1 MSATIGKVAAVFT
14 ASTTGLTSGV
24 NAAKASLNGMSGT
37 VERIHGKLTML
48 TAIEGAKLF
57 GSIASAA
64 TDTARSMINM
74 GNATAQMIDEQ
85 SKAAGKL
92 GISLDAFVA
101 LSQAAELAGVSQDKV
116 TGAVQKM
123 GLALVAAEG
132 GSKKAQEAFAALGLS
147 ASELSKM
154 SPEKAFQ
161 VIAEEIAKLPT
172 PAERTAAAIKIF
184 GRAGKDLAPMFEGGA
199 EAIRQA
205 TEEAELF
212 GTALDTVSGKQVET
226 MNDSF
231 TRLGKAFEGFKVQVV
246 AAFAP
251 AVTAGVEKVIS
262 ELKNAGGMREVA
274 LDFAETVGFAVISLT
289 EGAMH
294 FAEIIKDALNAVKA
308 AFDGIKN
315 FRAFLMDLQGM
326 GMEALSDLEW
336 FASRSQETPASQSM
350 REEGRR
356 LREESY
362 KLWRE
367 SMGLPALGADG
378 APQNESE
385 MRKAFREN
393 LERMRED
400 QRRRQ
405 ERGVPAEQRQAVERS
420 DAQKPVTEET
430 GKRQVTLLQQIVKA
444 IGSASGAGGRPEVVF
459 QLPGAAGG
467 N

>member
-24 NAAKASLNGMSGT
+24 NAAKASLNGMAGT
-37 VERIHGKLTML
+37 VEKIHGKLTML

-64 TDTARSMINM
+64 TDTARSMIRM
-74 GNATAQMIDEQ
+74 GDATAQMIDEQ
-85 SKAAGKL
+85 SKAAAKL
-92 GISLDAFVA
+92 GVSLNSFVA
-101 LSQAAELAGVSQDKV
+101 LSQAAELAGISQGKV

-154 SPEKAFQ
+154 SPEKAFE
-161 VIAEEIAKLPT
+161 VIAEQIAKLPT
-172 PAERTAAAIKIF
+172 PAERTAAAIRIF
-184 GRAGKDLAPMFEGGA
+184 GKAGKDLGPMFEGGA
-199 EAIRQA
+199 AAIKQA
-205 TEEAELF
+205 TAEAELF
-212 GTALDTVSGKQVET
+212 GTALDTVSGKQVEE
-226 MNDSF
+226 MNDAF

-251 AVTAGVEKVIS
+251 AVTAGVEKVIQQ
-262 ELKNAGGMREVA
+262 LKDAGGMRQVA
-274 LDFAETVGFAVISLT
+274 LDFAETVGFAVVTLV

-315 FRAFLMDLQGM
+315 FRAFLMDMQGIA
-326 GMEALSDLEW
+326 MERGADFAW
-336 FASRSQETPASQSM
+336 FLNRSQESDETRKM
-350 REEGRR
+350 RDDGRQMQADAT
-356 LREESY
+356 

-367 SMGLPALGADG
+367 SMGLAPLGADG
-378 APQNESE
+378 KPQNESE
-385 MRKAFREN
+385 IRKALREN
-393 LERMRED
+393 LERMRAL
-400 QRRRQ
+400 QQ
-405 ERGVPAEQRQAVERS
+405 PPAPAAAPPAPMLERTDEARPMSEA
-420 DAQKPVTEET
+420 T
-430 GKRQVTLLQQIVKA
+430 GLKQVTLLQKIAKSL
-444 IGSASGAGGRPEVVF
+444 GLPEPEAVF
-459 QLPGAAGG
+459 ELAGAAGG

>member
-37 VERIHGKLTML
+37 VEKIHGKLTML

-64 TDTARSMINM
+64 TDTARSMIQM
-74 GNATAQMIDEQ
+74 GDATAQMIDEQ
-85 SKAAGKL
+85 SKAAAKL
-92 GISLDAFVA
+92 GVSLNSFVA
-101 LSQAAELAGVSQDKV
+101 LSQAAELAGISQGKV

-132 GSKKAQEAFAALGLS
+132 GSKKAQEAFSALGLS

-161 VIAEEIAKLPT
+161 VIAEQIAKLPT

-184 GRAGKDLAPMFEGGA
+184 GKAGKDLGPLFEGGA
-199 EAIRQA
+199 AAIRQA
-205 TEEAELF
+205 TEEADLF
-212 GTALDTVSGKQVET
+212 GTALDTLSGKQVEE
-226 MNDSF
+226 MNDAF

-251 AVTAGVEKVIS
+251 AVTAGVENVIAK
-262 ELKNAGGMREVA
+262 LKDAGGMREVA
-274 LDFAETVGFAVISLT
+274 LDFAETVGFAVVTLV
-289 EGAMH
+289 EGAGH
-294 FAEIIKDALNAVKA
+294 FAEIIKDALNAVKS

-315 FRAFLMDLQGM
+315 FRAFLMDIQGAGTEVVSDFAFFLNRSKETDETLQMRRDG
-326 GMEALSDLEW
+326 
-336 FASRSQETPASQSM
+336 RKM
-350 REEGRR
+350 REEAT
-356 LREESY
+356 

-367 SMGLPALGADG
+367 SMGLAPIGADG
-378 APQNESE
+378 QPKTESDI
-385 MRKAFREN
+385 RKALREN
-393 LERMRED
+393 LERMRAL
-400 QRRRQ
+400 QKP
-405 ERGVPAEQRQAVERS
+405 PATAAAPPAPMLERS
-420 DAQKPVTEET
+420 DEARPMSEAT
-430 GKRQVTLLQQIVKA
+430 GLKQVTLLQKIAKSL
-444 IGSASGAGGRPEVVF
+444 GLPEPEAVF
-459 QLPGAAGG
+459 VLAGAAGG